1 MSKALSLTATAA
13 TLGVSR
19 NTVAGWIAKGCP
31 VLSGADRD
39 RGVEWRLDV
48 GQVHAWRVDTAV
60 REAVAGYQ
68 TVDGDKITKDEADR
82 RRAVAMAIVAE
93 VEADQALG
101 AVVYVDD
108 VGRIVEQEYGV
119 VRQAVLNMTSRTADR
134 CVGKD
139 RVAIKLVLD
148 QAADELLSHLSNPDE
163 MATKAAK
170 AN

>member
-1 MSKALSLTATAA
+1 MSQPLSLIATAA

-31 VLSGADRD
+31 VVSRADRD

-60 REAVAGYQ
+60 REAVAGYR

-93 VEADQALG
+93 GEADQALG
-101 AVVYVDD
+101 SVVD
-108 VGRIVEQEYGV
+108 VESGGRIV
-119 VRQAVLNMTSRTADR
+119 
-134 CVGKD
+134 
-139 RVAIKLVLD
+139 
-148 QAADELLSHLSNPDE
+148 
-163 MATKAAK
+163 
-170 AN
+170 